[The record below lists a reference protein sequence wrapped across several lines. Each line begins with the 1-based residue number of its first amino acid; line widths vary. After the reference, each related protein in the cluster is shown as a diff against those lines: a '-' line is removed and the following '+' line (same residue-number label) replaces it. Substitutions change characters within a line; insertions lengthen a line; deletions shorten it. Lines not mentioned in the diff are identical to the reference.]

1 MRKRTYENA
10 YTQLQI
16 GKRLYGSKNQKCKLS
31 NDFLPLIY
39 SIFKNMS
46 NKWDYY
52 DYLQKI
58 YNLNEYSLSDYLDKS
73 SKKPVLSEI
82 KAGLKN

>member
-10 YTQLQI
+10 YTQVQI
-16 GKRLYGSKNQKCKLS
+16 GKQLYGSKNQKCKLS

-46 NKWDYY
+46 DKLDYY

-58 YNLNEYSLSDYLDKS
+58 YNLK
-73 SKKPVLSEI
+73 
-82 KAGLKN
+82 GL